1 MRTYRLEQ
9 SAREI
14 ISHAGVALIGVVI
27 EKHTFQA
34 QAIEQGL
41 PKRHGTPISDMAK
54 TYLGIMAQGKNDFQ
68 VICGH

>member
-9 SAREI
+9 SDREI
-14 ISHAGVALIGVVI
+14 TSHVGVALIGAAI
-27 EKHTFQA
+27 EKYTSLA
-34 QAIEQGL
+34 QVIDQVL

>member
-9 SAREI
+9 SDREI
-14 ISHAGVALIGVVI
+14 ISHAGVAI
-27 EKHTFQA
+27 EKYTFQA
-34 QAIEQGL
+34 QAVDQDL
-41 PKRHGTPISDMAK
+41 PKRHGTPISDMEK